1 MSSSQYKDGQFLLLL
16 DNPVTGG
23 SYTCNVSQTH
33 ASSGCPHGSGAYSGD
48 ASVTVDKVEA
58 RLSLLEAENE
68 KLKERLAQ
76 RGQDY
81 DRQMA
86 RLQNLVNQTSSSVDQ
101 LSRNISSFKQEVY
114 ELGVLLHHWLNG

>member
-33 ASSGCPHGSGAYSGD
+33 AASGYPHGSSTHPGD
-48 ASVTVDKVEA
+48 ASIAVDKVDA
-58 RLSLLEAENE
+58 RLSVLEAENE

-76 RGQDY
+76 RDQDY

-86 RLQNLVNQTSSSVDQ
+86 GLQSLVNQTSSSVDQ
-101 LSRNISSFKQEVY
+101 LNRNISSFKQEVY
-114 ELGVLLHHWLNG
+114 ELGLLLRRWLDG

>member
-33 ASSGCPHGSGAYSGD
+33 AASGCPHGSSAYSGD
-48 ASVTVDKVEA
+48 ASVTVDKIEA

-76 RGQDY
+76 RDQDY

-86 RLQNLVNQTSSSVDQ
+86 RLQNLVNQISSNVDQ

-114 ELGVLLHHWLNG
+114 ELGVLLQHWLDG

>member
-33 ASSGCPHGSGAYSGD
+33 AASGCPHGSSAHPGD
-48 ASVTVDKVEA
+48 ASITVDKVDA
-58 RLSLLEAENE
+58 RLSVLEAENE

-76 RGQDY
+76 RDQDY
-81 DRQMA
+81 DRLMA
-86 RLQNLVNQTSSSVDQ
+86 GLQSLVNQTSSSVDQ
-101 LSRNISSFKQEVY
+101 LNRNISSFKQEVY
-114 ELGVLLHHWLNG
+114 ELGLLLRRWLDG